1 MGIAYLSLG
10 TNIGRKEDN
19 LRKALRALEQE
30 IGTLLKCS
38 SFIDTAPWGFDSTH
52 RFLNAAVS
60 FQTELQ
66 PLELLKVTQQIERK
80 LGRNSKSHNGLYQDR
95 IIDIDIL
102 FYDQQ
107 IIQTEE
113 LTLPHPLIS
122 QRRFVLEPL
131 SEIAAHFVH
140 PTLHASI
147 NELLHRLTETNHE
160 HPL

>member
-80 LGRNSKSHNGLYQDR
+80 LGR
-95 IIDIDIL
+95 
-102 FYDQQ
+102 Q

-131 SEIAAHFVH
+131 NEIAADFIH